1 VRVSDYTIKN
11 LKDDVEDQAAKHG
24 LSPDLEARFARE
36 DLGVSQVSVSY
47 ERLGPGFKQPFGHS
61 HGADEEVYVVVGGA
75 GKMKLGD
82 ELVDVRRWD
91 AIRVPPQTFRSFA
104 AGPDGLELLA
114 IGPASSGD
122 ARTEPAPWEN

>member
-1 VRVSDYTIKN
+1 VRQVSGYTIKN
-11 LKDDVEDQAAKHG
+11 LKDDVEDQAVKHG

-47 ERLGPGFKQPFGHS
+47 ERLGPGFKQPFGHR
-61 HGADEEVYVVVGGA
+61 HGKDEEVYVVVGG
-75 GKMKLGD
+75 GGRMKLGD

-91 AIRVPPQTFRSFA
+91 AIRVSPETFRSFA

-114 IGPASSGD
+114 IGPAGSGD
-122 ARTEPAPWEN
+122 ARTEPAPWD